1 MLFPRKAGRHAHLSP
16 LADAA
21 PPTRTQRKELKT
33 MASASQI
40 NANRENAKASTGPKT
55 EEGKAKSSRNNTK
68 FGLFT
73 TNNCV
78 QPEEK
83 EDYDEF
89 CSKLWTTLAPAD
101 PVEEV
106 TAAEFVRNA
115 WRLRRCAMAEESL
128 GEFVA
133 RFQASQNK
141 ARNTDHPAADPMIY
155 PTYLPAQTAID
166 RARTSAHNGMRRAKA
181 DLDKMQ
187 AARRKAEQ
195 ACRRSAIRTQFRPGH
210 ARKNR
215 ARKARSNNSNPISAG
230 SAAQRRAF
238 RRRIHRLP
246 PGRRQSAPSRGS
258 LAPAAIKSSLPFAKY
273 LVSESE
279 SEATTTPELR
289 FHSMFFLRQRQSYQF
304 GPRGPRRWS
313 LDWWRSLGN
322 CGSGAG

>member
-1 MLFPRKAGRHAHLSP
+1 
-16 LADAA
+16 
-21 PPTRTQRKELKT
+21 
-33 MASASQI
+33 MATASQI
-40 NANRENAKASTGPKT
+40 NANRENAKASTGPQT
-55 EEGKAKSSRNNTK
+55 AEGKAKSSRNNTK
-68 FGLFT
+68 FGLFSI
-73 TNNCV
+73 NNCV

-141 ARNTDHPAADPMIY
+141 ARGTDHPAADPMIY

-166 RARTSAHNGMRRAKA
+166 RARTSAQNGMRRAKA

-195 ACRRSAIRTQFRPGH
+195 PVPVLQVEPNPVPVATQKPEPEKPAPTIRTQSQPVPQPSPEPSVRESVDSTATGDPLTS
-210 ARKNR
+210 K
-215 ARKARSNNSNPISAG
+215 KAA
-230 SAAQRRAF
+230 
-238 RRRIHRLP
+238 
-246 PGRRQSAPSRGS
+246 
-258 LAPAAIKSSLPFAKY
+258 
-273 LVSESE
+273 
-279 SEATTTPELR
+279 
-289 FHSMFFLRQRQSYQF
+289 
-304 GPRGPRRWS
+304 
-313 LDWWRSLGN
+313 
-322 CGSGAG
+322 